1 MTVGASI
8 QDNRVVPSLQVG
20 GVTFASAAD
29 GERKQV
35 SVLFADL
42 TGFTALSEKLDP
54 EDTRQIMAGVFARAA
69 EIVARYEGRIEK
81 FVGDA
86 VMALFG
92 VPAAHEDDQIRA
104 LRAALELH
112 AAVADASAGV
122 QARSGVA
129 IALHSGVNTGIV
141 VTGELQFGQGTA
153 GPLGDTINLAAR
165 LMAAAPSGEIW
176 VGPET
181 RRLADSAFD
190 FDDPGMQPFKAKAAA
205 VAVARL

>member
-54 EDTRQIMAGVFARAA
+54 EDTRQIVGEVFARAA
-69 EIVARYEGRIEK
+69 GIVARYEGRIEK

-92 VPAAHEDDQIRA
+92 VPAAHEDDPVRA

-112 AAVADASAGV
+112 AAVAELAPGIE
-122 QARSGVA
+122 ARSGVGV
-129 IALHSGVNTGIV
+129 ALHSGVNTG
-141 VTGELQFGQGTA
+141 
-153 GPLGDTINLAAR
+153 
-165 LMAAAPSGEIW
+165 
-176 VGPET
+176 
-181 RRLADSAFD
+181 
-190 FDDPGMQPFKAKAAA
+190 
-205 VAVARL
+205 